1 MGEMFFLFWFYESK
15 VVLNSSRA
23 RLIVRIEEVAMKG
36 IDKMGSHFSKDF
48 QIC

>member
-1 MGEMFFLFWFYESK
+1 MGEMVFMCWFHESK
-15 VVLNSSRA
+15 VALNSSRT
-23 RLIVRIEEVAMKG
+23 RLVGRIEKVTIKG